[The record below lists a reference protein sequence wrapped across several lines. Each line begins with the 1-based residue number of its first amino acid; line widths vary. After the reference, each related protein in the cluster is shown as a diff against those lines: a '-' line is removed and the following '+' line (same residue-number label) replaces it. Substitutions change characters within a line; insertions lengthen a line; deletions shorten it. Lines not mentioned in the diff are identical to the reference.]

1 MPKTSIITV
10 NYRAADSVIE
20 SVESLLHGTDQD
32 FEMIIVENQ
41 SPDNS
46 RELLTIWLKGEYLP
60 EIESTDP
67 RVIACSQPFVTA
79 PLNFQIIEDGKII
92 FEQNS
97 PLPLIK
103 YVIAPGNNGFAAG
116 CNYGYAYSD
125 AIDYIWFLNP
135 DTAVTHITLA
145 ELVNTADTLQ
155 KDGVKLG
162 FLGCKLLNYYTPDT
176 IHSIYKKQLANGG
189 NTHTPD
195 NAPDDGTRYAEITQ
209 DVDFLTGSSM
219 FMPRAVVENI
229 GPMDETWFLNWEEID
244 WQMKA
249 KNAGYVI
256 RTNQDIVVYHKVS
269 ITINSFGSGYY
280 NTRNIQYFLQKY
292 YPERLPNYTWKLL
305 LSKFFLAR
313 LLRGRKDEVRG
324 IWLGLRDFRR
334 GVRGKF
340 GGK

>member
-46 RELLTIWLKGEYLP
+46 RELLTNWLKGEYLP
-60 EIESTDP
+60 EIESKDP
-67 RVIACSQPFVTA
+67 RVMACSQPFHTGK
-79 PLNFQIIEDGKII
+79 LNFEIR
-92 FEQNS
+92 EQGEVVEKQS
-97 PLPLIK
+97 AAGPLIR
-103 YVIAPGNNGFAAG
+103 YVISPGNNGFAAG
-116 CNYGYAYSD
+116 CNLGHAD
-125 AIDYIWFLNP
+125 ADASDYIWFLNP
-135 DTAVTHITLA
+135 DTAVTHTALA
-145 ELVNTADTLQ
+145 ELVATADSLQ
-155 KDGVKLG
+155 KKGVKLG
-162 FLGCKLLNYYTPDT
+162 FLGCKMLNYYTPDT

-195 NAPDDGTRYAEITQ
+195 NGPDDGTRYAEVDT

-219 FMPRAVVENI
+219 FIPVPVMAQI
-229 GPMDETWFLNWEEID
+229 GDIDETWFLNWEEID

-249 KNAGYVI
+249 KKMGYVV

-269 ITINSFGSGYY
+269 ITINSFNSGYY
-280 NTRNIQYFLQKY
+280 NTRNIQYFLQKHF
-292 YPERLPNYTWKLL
+292 PERLPSYAWKLL
-305 LSKFFLAR
+305 FSKFFLAR
-313 LLRGRKDEVRG
+313 LLRGRRDEIRG
-324 IWLGLRDFRR
+324 ILLGLRDFRR